1 MHTGDCEV
9 TPAFVFSLCFRLL
22 VIICLHL
29 PCQSL
34 GDSSLS
40 LKIDIFFSFM
50 AGLSS
55 ILRKLLRIRMKVRG
69 FQHQIT
75 SRNLRRLNIARLN
88 TKQVDY

>member
-1 MHTGDCEV
+1 
-9 TPAFVFSLCFRLL
+9 
-22 VIICLHL
+22 
-29 PCQSL
+29 
-34 GDSSLS
+34 
-40 LKIDIFFSFM
+40 M